1 MEISTLREN
10 EQFCHSEE
18 INSTPTNLPTS
29 RNRSVSRSSSNS
41 EEKGLTNQKRR
52 DSTGA
57 SGKGSDP
64 VGVRDRRNSI
74 GKRSQ
79 ASQSGSSIGQGKGLR
94 TVCPS
99 LTLFL
104 ASNGQP
110 GSYQGPVKGHIA
122 RRFGDRKSRAATG
135 RGLPKKLGGGGAFT
149 WGRPGCEMDT
159 TVEGGEIDPLNDPDI
174 VFDSVSYEPTD
185 EGKDHF
191 RAFRIPTVQ
200 LKIPEKAFLK
210 SEFRTSVT
218 FKL

>member
-18 INSTPTNLPTS
+18 INPTPTNLPTP
-29 RNRSVSRSSSNS
+29 RNRSVSQSSSNS

-79 ASQSGSSIGQGKGLR
+79 ASQSGSSIGQGKILR
-94 TVCPS
+94 TVGPSRTFGPS

-104 ASNGQP
+104 ASNGQS

-185 EGKDHF
+185 EGKD
-191 RAFRIPTVQ
+191 Q
-200 LKIPEKAFLK
+200 L
-210 SEFRTSVT
+210 S
-218 FKL
+218 

>member
-18 INSTPTNLPTS
+18 INSTNLPTS

-79 ASQSGSSIGQGKGLR
+79 ASQSGSSIGQGKGHR

-185 EGKDHF
+185 EGKEGLDGPDWTILELS
-191 RAFRIPTVQ
+191 RAMSDPCRNCPDPF
-200 LKIPEKAFLK
+200 F
-210 SEFRTSVT
+210 
-218 FKL
+218 